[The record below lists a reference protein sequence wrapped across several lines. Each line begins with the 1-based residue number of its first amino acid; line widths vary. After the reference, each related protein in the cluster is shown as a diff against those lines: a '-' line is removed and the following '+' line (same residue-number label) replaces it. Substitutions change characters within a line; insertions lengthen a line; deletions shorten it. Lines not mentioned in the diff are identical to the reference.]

1 MTNNIYSDGVLV
13 YDRFYCRRP
22 VTPLL
27 VIKRILMATAF
38 CVCSMMFILNGWGF
52 PVSLP
57 AMAAVCGGSCVLFS
71 ALFVFVKKRW
81 VILGLTAI
89 SGLLVWWNFDVLV
102 RKLSYFADACMLLVE
117 GRFLYPR
124 RFLFNRYETLDEA
137 NLKFV
142 SGVAL
147 GTVILCALYGLIVAL
162 CTSGKLKLL
171 APTLIFVGLC
181 VPMLISE
188 NLEFSLWLVPAL
200 AFLAGLFAI
209 CKNYAAGL
217 AVKHSSSSDYRRRM
231 KHEERTFLK
240 HISSA
245 PLMKRTEMRSN
256 YYSKYFSS
264 GMYCAALAAVSLMI
278 GAALI
283 PQGGSIDYTSVYEFI
298 ANLGQGAAMEQSP
311 FDDGSAS
318 EFFSHSGDKQEL
330 LNVISPGRGER
341 PMLHV
346 QYTGDRPFYLRGDIG
361 IDFTGQAW
369 TTVVGS
375 EPDSWTSTGLKEN
388 YRPCENR
395 VISALVTAFDSYG
408 YRTQDGLP
416 VISTSDVD
424 IEYLCDTDVV
434 FLPSYTA
441 EYTFYNNPSFNVFG
455 DYAVRVSAEAGN
467 RVNSV
472 QCTALIPS
480 YTSNERNPGDSASLD
495 YIEQLFDAAG
505 CTPDDIYSSVV
516 PEMKQSGILSD
527 YERYVYDT
535 YLGIPDNYSQDIL
548 TYIARQMP
556 ELTQL
561 VGDGYS
567 VYDIANYVSEYL
579 RTNYTYSLDG
589 ANNSRNPVMQFLEET
604 RHGHCSLYAS
614 AMTLILREI
623 GIPARYCTGFYVEA
637 PEGSDSVM
645 LKEKNLHAWVEVYI
659 GQYGWVTFD
668 PTSSAAYPDRRSE
681 AVPGTSDSV
690 TPVTDEPVSAA
701 TVQPTENAEPTA
713 DTVVTEDIHAPTAD
727 VPTAENGTS
736 DIVPIT
742 PDEPQGPGF
751 FEIIA
756 PYIPAALAV
765 IAAAAIIA
773 FILMRLRKL
782 HNSAREALERLRD
795 ADGNSRAILTLIL
808 ELLEYLKLRPGRG
821 ELPKMFWHRVDEKL
835 GTGFEELSELLEA
848 MEFGSHETSAEE
860 KSALFAQLEKLIG
873 AIKPFRFPGNIR
885 ILRLIRGADTAFASK
900 IP

>member
-38 CVCSMMFILNGWGF
+38 CVCSMMFILSGWEF

-57 AMAAVCGGSCVLFS
+57 AMAAVCGGTCALFS

-81 VILGLTAI
+81 VILGLAAA
-89 SGLLVWWNFDVLV
+89 SGLLVWWNFDALV

-124 RFLFNRYETLDEA
+124 RFLFNRSETLDA
-137 NLKFV
+137 GNSRFV
-142 SGVAL
+142 SGVVL
-147 GTVILCALYGLIVAL
+147 GTVILCVLYGFVVAA

-171 APTLIFVGLC
+171 APALLFVGLC

-188 NLEFSLWLVPAL
+188 NLEFSLWLIPAL

-209 CKNYAAGL
+209 RKNYAAGL
-217 AVKHSSSSDYRRRM
+217 AIKHSSSSDYRRRM

-245 PLMKRTEMRSN
+245 PLLKRTEMRCN
-256 YYSKYFSS
+256 YYSKYFST
-264 GMYCAALAAVSLMI
+264 GMYCAALVAASLMI
-278 GAALI
+278 GAAII
-283 PQGGSIDYTSVYEFI
+283 PQGGSVDYTSVYEFF
-298 ANLGQGAAMEQSP
+298 ANLGQSGTGEQSP

-318 EFFSHSGDKQEL
+318 DFFSHGGDKQEL

-341 PMLHV
+341 PMLRV
-346 QYTGDRPFYLRGDIG
+346 QYTSDRPFYLRGDIG

-375 EPDSWTSTGLKEN
+375 EPDSWSATGLKEN

-395 VISALVTAFDSYG
+395 VISALMTAFDSLD
-408 YRTQDGLP
+408 YRAADGLP

-441 EYTFYNNPSFNVFG
+441 EYSFYNNPSFNVFG

-480 YTSNERNPGDSASLD
+480 YTSNERSPGDSDSLS
-495 YIEQLFDAAG
+495 YIEQLFDEAS

-516 PEMKQSGILSD
+516 PEMKQSGVLSD
-527 YERYVYDT
+527 YEQYVHDT
-535 YLGIPDNYSQDIL
+535 YLRVPDNFSRDISE
-548 TYIARQMP
+548 YIQRQLP
-556 ELTQL
+556 ELSQL
-561 VGDGYS
+561 VSDGTS

-604 RHGHCSLYAS
+604 RRGHCSLYAS

-637 PEGSDSVM
+637 PEGSNSVM
-645 LKEKNLHAWVEVYI
+645 LKEKNLHAWVEVYV

-668 PTSSAAYPDRRSE
+668 PTSSAAYPDRGREVTTATSE
-681 AVPGTSDSV
+681 IND
-690 TPVTDEPVSAA
+690 PVKDEPTSAA
-701 TVQPTENAEPTA
+701 TVQPTEHADPTEDIPA
-713 DTVVTEDIHAPTAD
+713 VTEDHYVSDDAQT
-727 VPTAENGTS
+727 VENATS
-736 DIVPIT
+736 DIVPT
-742 PDEPQGPGF
+742 TSDEPQGPGF

-756 PYIPAALAV
+756 PYVPAALGIIAV
-765 IAAAAIIA
+765 AAVLAII
-773 FILMRLRKL
+773 FIQLKKL
-782 HNSAREALERLRD
+782 NNSAREALEKLRD
-795 ADGNSRAILTLIL
+795 ADGSSGVILTLVL
-808 ELLEYLKLRPGRG
+808 ELLEYLELRPGRG
-821 ELPKMFWHRVDEKL
+821 ELPKMFWQRVDEKL
-835 GTGFEELSELLEA
+835 GTAFEELSELLEA
-848 MEFGSHETSAEE
+848 MEFGSHETSDEE
-860 KSALFAQLEKLIG
+860 QRALFAQLEKIIG
-873 AIKPFRFPGNIR
+873 VIKPFRFPGNIR
-885 ILRLIRGADTAFASK
+885 ILRLIRSSTAAFTSK

>member
-27 VIKRILMATAF
+27 VIKRILMAAAF
-38 CVCSMMFILNGWGF
+38 CVCSMMFILSGWEF

-57 AMAAVCGGSCVLFS
+57 VMAAVCGGSCVLFS
-71 ALFVFVKKRW
+71 VLFVFVKKRW
-81 VILGLTAI
+81 VIPGLAAA
-89 SGLLVWWNFDVLV
+89 SGLFVWLNFDSLI

-124 RFLFNRYETLDEA
+124 RFLFNRNETLDSS
-137 NLKFV
+137 NLDFV
-142 SGVAL
+142 GGVVL
-147 GTVILCALYGLIVAL
+147 GTVILCVLYGLVVAA

-171 APTLIFVGLC
+171 APTLIFIGLC

-188 NLEFSLWLVPAL
+188 NLEFSLWLVPAV

-209 CKNYAAGL
+209 RKNYSGGL
-217 AVKHSSSSDYRRRM
+217 AIKHTSSSDYRRRM
-231 KHEERTFLK
+231 KHEERSFLK

-245 PLMKRTEMRSN
+245 PLMKRTEMRCN

-264 GMYCAALAAVSLMI
+264 GMYCAALVAVSMLV
-278 GAALI
+278 GAAII
-283 PQGGSIDYTSVYEFI
+283 PVGGSVDYTSVYEFF
-298 ANLGQGAAMEQSP
+298 ANLGQSATGEQSP

-318 EFFSHSGDKQEL
+318 EFFSHSGDKQEV

-341 PMLHV
+341 EMLRV

-361 IDFTGQAW
+361 VDFTGQAW

-375 EPDSWTSTGLKEN
+375 EPESWASTGLKDT

-395 VISALVTAFDSYG
+395 VISALITAFDTFG
-408 YRTQDGLP
+408 FRATDGLP
-416 VISTSDVD
+416 IITTSDVD

-441 EYTFYNNPSFNVFG
+441 EYSFYNNPSFNVFG

-480 YTSNERNPGDSASLD
+480 YTNNERNHSDSASLR
-495 YIEQLFDAAG
+495 YVQQLFDSAS

-516 PEMKQSGILSD
+516 PEMQQPGILSD

-535 YLGIPDNYSQDIL
+535 YMNIPANFSSDISD
-548 TYIARQMP
+548 YIQRYMP
-556 ELTQL
+556 EILEY
-561 VGDGYS
+561 VSSGES

-589 ANNSRNPVMQFLEET
+589 ANSSRNPVMQFLEET
-604 RHGHCSLYAS
+604 KRGHCSLYAS

-623 GIPARYCTGFYVEA
+623 GVPARYCTGFYIEA
-637 PEGSDSVM
+637 PEGSNSV
-645 LKEKNLHAWVEVYI
+645 LLREKNLHAWVEVYV

-668 PTSSAAYPDRRSE
+668 PTSSAAYPDRGREMAPATAENASPTTE
-681 AVPGTSDSV
+681 DTS
-690 TPVTDEPVSAA
+690 SAA
-701 TVQPTENAEPTA
+701 TIQPTEHVETTEEKSA
-713 DTVVTEDIHAPTAD
+713 VTEELKPTEDSA
-727 VPTAENGTS
+727 TTESGTT
-736 DIVPIT
+736 DIVPAT
-742 PDEPQGPGF
+742 PDEPSAPGF
-751 FEIIA
+751 FEVIA
-756 PYIPAALAV
+756 PYIPAAAV
-765 IAAAAIIA
+765 IAVAAAVLVIV
-773 FILMRLRKL
+773 LLRIRNLKL
-782 HNSAREALERLRD
+782 SARKSLENLRA
-795 ADGNSRAILTLIL
+795 ADGSSGAILTLIL
-808 ELLEYLKLRPGRG
+808 ELLDYLELRPGRG
-821 ELPKMFWHRVDEKL
+821 ELPKMFWHRVDDKL
-835 GTGFEELSELLEA
+835 GSSFEELSDLLEA
-848 MEFGSHETSAEE
+848 MEFGSHETSTEE
-860 KSALFAQLEKLIG
+860 KDALFSQLEKIVE
-873 AIKPFRFPGNIR
+873 AIKPFRFPWNIR
-885 ILRLIRGADTAFASK
+885 VLRKIRDIRIVPTSK